1 MSTKT
6 LRKRISL
13 VAVSALGAGLLSI
26 VSMPASN
33 AATFGTISVG
43 TVPAARA
50 GSLITVPI
58 TINVTPA
65 ASGETITVAAKAV
78 TAPTSGGL
86 SNAPSVFASSVST
99 TNADA
104 PGAVLYFGTA
114 AGQIAAS
121 GTALGATY
129 TAGTGLYSQVT
140 TSTNMTDG
148 QSSIG
153 VFKTG
158 TSTAGNIDAAAVTGS
173 VPATAVEL
181 ATSGTTATTATAYLT
196 IKPDL
201 AGTYTFIVS
210 VSDGSVNRKSF
221 AAGDTSTMFTVTT
234 AGAPAT
240 AALTAIGGSSSTSHS
255 GSYGALYRLT
265 FKDAAGVA
273 TSLVGDE
280 AFTITPTGAN
290 ISKATVSSG
299 AFASVAP
306 SAATAISFGAA
317 DLVNGNGFMNVDA
330 TAAAT
335 NVVLTGAG
343 AGTLPSTV
351 TTTASF
357 TSAAGAATPTI
368 AITFAGAASTNNS
381 VTTGW
386 VGTTRV
392 IPTTAT
398 SSTIEL
404 TRAAADNTAIY
415 YGFVTIQ
422 DNNGL
427 ITGVAN
433 AGQFLTYDRAYSMA
447 AAANFGTVSVTHA
460 APSTVGM
467 TAYTATHSSSTG
479 ISGTVVSAA
488 STLSSSSGSV
498 TVLSPATSVRL
509 ATGGSV
515 TISVR
520 VRDQFRN
527 PVANTGV
534 AVTFAGR
541 NAAKASATVVTGA
554 TGIAEY
560 TFTDSATT
568 GATDTITF
576 SASGATTP
584 VTVSYGTNTAGAV
597 LVATPST
604 NTVTATTLAGADAYP
619 KAWSEISAS
628 DGAEGGI
635 VTVTA
640 LVTDADKNVMAGMPV
655 AWTVTGTG
663 CAITSTSATS
673 YTGANGQATAS
684 LYAWLQGTCVVTATS
699 GGQTDSANSYWR
711 QSGEVRS
718 ISATVEGNAITAT
731 VKDRFGNPVRAIAVT
746 ATRTSG
752 VGFFGSASSATANT
766 DDNGQV
772 IFAVSGGAAKATV
785 GFADSTF
792 QQTDSPKGLID
803 GVSTAAANTFTATT
817 AGTVL
822 TAEAGIGA
830 SFDAAGVNSVTVDV
844 TAEDAAA
851 SAATAAAD
859 AAAEATDA
867 ANAATD
873 AANAA
878 AEAADAATAAAQDA
892 ADAVA
897 ALATSVEAMVN
908 ALKRQITS
916 LTNLVI
922 KIQKKVRA

>member
-33 AATFGTISVG
+33 AATFGAISVG

-50 GSLITVPI
+50 GSTITVPI

-78 TAPTSGGL
+78 SAPTSGGL
-86 SNAPSVFASSVST
+86 SNAPSVFASTVAA

-104 PGAVLYFGTA
+104 AGAVLYFGTA
-114 AGQIAAS
+114 AGQIATTS
-121 GTALGATY
+121 GG
-129 TAGTGLYSQVT
+129 AGTGAYSATAAGVDKDNQK
-140 TSTNMTDG
+140 SY
-148 QSSIG
+148 IG
-153 VFKTG
+153 VFKAG
-158 TSTAGNIDAAAVTGS
+158 TTTAGNIDTATVTGS
-173 VPATAVEL
+173 VPATAQEF
-181 ATSGTTATTATAYLT
+181 ATSGTTATTVTAYLT

-210 VSDGSVNRKSF
+210 VSDSAARNSY
-221 AAGDTSTMFTVTT
+221 AAGDQSTMITVTT

-240 AALTAIGGSSSTSHS
+240 ATLAAVGGSSSTSHS
-255 GSYGALYRLT
+255 GTYGALYRLT

-280 AFTITPTGAN
+280 AFTITPSGAN

-306 SAATAISFGAA
+306 TAATAVSFGAA

-335 NVVLTGAG
+335 TVVLTGAG
-343 AGTLPSTV
+343 TGTLPTTL

-357 TSAAGAATPTI
+357 TSAAAAATSGTLV
-368 AITFAGAASTNNS
+368 FAGAAAANNV

-386 VGTTRV
+386 VGTTLV
-392 IPTTAT
+392 VPST
-398 SSTIEL
+398 STSDTIEL
-404 TRAAADNTAIY
+404 TRATTTAIH
-415 YGFVTIQ
+415 YGYLTVVDTL
-422 DNNGL
+422 GL
-427 ITGVAN
+427 ITGVSQT
-433 AGQFLTYDRAYSMA
+433 GQKLTYDRAYSMA
-447 AAANFGTVSVTHA
+447 AATGYATVSIAHA
-460 APSTVGM
+460 ACPAGTAACYNVTDSASTSLGNV
-467 TAYTATHSSSTG
+467 A
-479 ISGTVVSAA
+479 SAA
-488 STLSSSSGSV
+488 ATLSSSSGSV
-498 TVLSPATSVRL
+498 TVLSPSATVRL
-509 ATGGSV
+509 AAAGTVSFTV
-515 TISVR
+515 K

-527 PVANTGV
+527 AVPATPVTV
-534 AVTFAGR
+534 SFSGR
-541 NAAKASATVVTGA
+541 NSAKTSATVSTDASGNAV
-554 TGIAEY
+554 Y
-560 TFTDSATT
+560 SFTDAGTT
-568 GATDTITF
+568 GTTDTITF
-576 SASGATTP
+576 SASGAVTTAT
-584 VTVSYGTNTAGAV
+584 VTYGENTAGSV

-604 NTVTATTLAGADAYP
+604 NTVTATTNAGADKYP
-619 KAWSEISAS
+619 VTYSEINAAGTYLS
-628 DGAEGGI
+628 GAEAGQ

-640 LVTDADKNVMAGMPV
+640 LVKDATGNVMSGMPV
-655 AWTVTGTG
+655 VWTVTGTG
-663 CAITSTSATS
+663 CAITSTTATT

-684 LYAWLQGTCVVTATS
+684 LYAWLLGNCVVTATS
-699 GGQTDSANSYWR
+699 GGKSDTANSYWA
-711 QSGEVRS
+711 QTGTAEVRTISSTVTGGS
-718 ISATVEGNAITAT
+718 IVVVA
-731 VKDRFGNPVRAIAVT
+731 KDRFGNPIPGVPLK

-752 VGFFGSASSATANT
+752 SGSFGGSSSATGTT
-766 DDNGQV
+766 DAAGSQEFIVSNGD
-772 IFAVSGGAAKATV
+772 AKVTI
-785 GFADSTF
+785 TF
-792 QQTDSPKGLID
+792 ND
-803 GVSTAAANTFTATT
+803 AAASTYGQSDALKGYVDGTVAGATNVFLAYT
-817 AGTVL
+817 AGTALVD
-822 TAEAGIGA
+822 EEGVGA
-830 SFDAAGVNSVTVDV
+830 SFDAAGVNSLTVDAGSAD
-844 TAEDAAA
+844 TAQ
-851 SAATAAAD
+851 AAAD

-897 ALATSVEAMVN
+897 ALSTQVSEMVN
-908 ALKRQITS
+908 ALKKQITA

>member
-43 TVPAARA
+43 TIPAARA
-50 GSLITVPI
+50 GSAITVPI

-65 ASGETITVAAKAV
+65 SGSETITVAAKAV
-78 TAPTSGGL
+78 SAPTSGGL
-86 SNAPSVFASSVST
+86 SNAPSVFAAT
-99 TNADA
+99 AAGTNAT
-104 PGAVLYFGTA
+104 GSRVLYFGTA
-114 AGQIAAS
+114 AGQVL
-121 GTALGATY
+121 GTPVFDATA
-129 TAGTGLYSQVT
+129 AGTNKT
-140 TSTNMTDG
+140 DDTSY
-148 QSSIG
+148 IG
-153 VFKTG
+153 AFVTG
-158 TSTAGNIDAAAVTGS
+158 TTTAGNIAAATAGG
-173 VPATAVEL
+173 VPATAVE
-181 ATSGTTATTATAYLT
+181 TVPGGTTATTVTTYLT
-196 IKPDL
+196 IRPDL
-201 AGTYTFIVS
+201 PGTYSFIVS
-210 VSDGSVNRKSF
+210 VTDSAARNSF

-240 AALTAIGGSSSTSHS
+240 AALTVIGGSSSTSHS

-265 FKDAAGVA
+265 FRDAAGVA

-306 SAATAISFGAA
+306 STATAISFGAA

-343 AGTLPSTV
+343 SGTLPSTV

-357 TSAAGAATPTI
+357 TSAAAAATTGI
-368 AITFAGAASTNNS
+368 TTTFAGAASTNNS

-415 YGFVTIQ
+415 YGYLTVRDT
-422 DNNGL
+422 NGL

-433 AGQFLTYDRAYSMA
+433 TGQFLTYDRAFSMA
-447 AAANFGTVSVTHA
+447 AAANFATVSVTHA

-467 TAYTATHSSSTG
+467 TAYQVAPHDSATG

-498 TVLSPATSVRL
+498 TVLTPATSVRL
-509 ATGGSV
+509 AAAGSV
-515 TISVR
+515 TFSVR

-568 GATDTITF
+568 GATDTISF
-576 SASGATTP
+576 SASGAATTA
-584 VTVSYGTNTAGAV
+584 TVSYGANTAGSV

-604 NTVTATTLAGADAYP
+604 NTVTATTLAGADANP
-619 KAWSEISAS
+619 RVWSEISAA

-640 LVTDADKNVMAGMPV
+640 LVRDADNNVMAGMPV

-663 CAITSTSATS
+663 CAITSTTATT

-711 QSGEVRS
+711 QSAEVRS
-718 ISATVEGNAITAT
+718 ISATIEGNAITAT
-731 VKDRFGNPVRAIAVT
+731 VRDRFGNPVRAIAVT

-772 IFAVSGGAAKATV
+772 VFAVSGGAAKVTV

-803 GVSTAAANTFTATT
+803 GVSTAAANTFTAST

-822 TAEAGIGA
+822 TAEAGVGA
-830 SFDAAGVNSVTVDV
+830 TFDAAGVNSVSVDV
-844 TAEDAAA
+844 TADDAAA
-851 SAATAAAD
+851 SAASAAAD

-897 ALATSVEAMVN
+897 ALSTQVTELVS
-908 ALKRQITS
+908 ALRKQITS

-922 KIQKKVRA
+922 KIQRKVRA

>member
-43 TVPAARA
+43 TIPAARA
-50 GSLITVPI
+50 GSAITVPI

-65 ASGETITVAAKAV
+65 SNTETITVAAKAV
-78 TAPTSGGL
+78 SAPTSGGL
-86 SNAPSVFASSVST
+86 SNAPSVFTSTAST
-99 TNADA
+99 TNAT
-104 PGAVLYFGTA
+104 GSRVLYFGNA
-114 AGQIAAS
+114 AGQVL
-121 GTALGATY
+121 GTPQFGPESAGANKTDD
-129 TAGTGLYSQVT
+129 
-140 TSTNMTDG
+140 TSY
-148 QSSIG
+148 IG
-153 VFKTG
+153 AFVTG
-158 TSTAGNIDAAAVTGS
+158 TTTAGNIVAAVAGA
-173 VPATAVEL
+173 VPATAIETVP
-181 ATSGTTATTATAYLT
+181 TGTTATTVTTYLT
-196 IKPDL
+196 IRPDL
-201 AGTYTFIVS
+201 PGTYSFIVS
-210 VSDGSVNRKSF
+210 VTDSAARNSF

-240 AALTAIGGSSSTSHS
+240 AALTAIGGSTSTNTS

-273 TSLVGDE
+273 TTLVGDE

-306 SAATAISFGAA
+306 SAATAVSFGAA

-357 TSAAGAATPTI
+357 TSAAGAATGGSI
-368 AITFAGAASTNNS
+368 ALTFAGAASTNNS

-415 YGFVTIQ
+415 YGYLTIQ
-422 DNNGL
+422 DTNGL

-433 AGQFLTYDRAYSMA
+433 TGQALTYDRAFSMA
-447 AAANFGTVSVTHA
+447 AAGNFTTVSVTHA

-467 TAYTATHSSSTG
+467 TAYTVTPDRSASG

-488 STLSSSSGSV
+488 STLNSSNGSV
-498 TVLSPATSVRL
+498 TVLSPATSLRL
-509 ATGGSV
+509 AAAGSV

-699 GGQTDSANSYWR
+699 GGQSDTANSYWR

-851 SAATAAAD
+851 SAASAAAD

>member
-6 LRKRISL
+6 LRKHISL

-43 TVPAARA
+43 TIPAARA
-50 GSLITVPI
+50 GSAITVPI

-65 ASGETITVAAKAV
+65 SGSETITVAAKAV
-78 TAPTSGGL
+78 SAPTSGGL
-86 SNAPSVFASSVST
+86 SNAPSLFTST
-99 TNADA
+99 AAGTNASG
-104 PGAVLYFGTA
+104 GAANVLFFGTA
-114 AGQIAAS
+114 AGQVL
-121 GTALGATY
+121 GTPVYGATS
-129 TAGTGLYSQVT
+129 AGANKTDD
-140 TSTNMTDG
+140 TSY
-148 QSSIG
+148 IG
-153 VFKTG
+153 AFVTG
-158 TSTAGNIDAAAVTGS
+158 TTTAGNIAAATAGG
-173 VPATAVEL
+173 VPATAVE
-181 ATSGTTATTATAYLT
+181 TVPTGTTATTVTTYLT
-196 IKPDL
+196 IRPDL
-201 AGTYTFIVS
+201 PGTYSFIVS
-210 VSDGSVNRKSF
+210 VTDSAARNSF
-221 AAGDTSTMFTVTT
+221 AAGDTSTLFTVTT

-240 AALTAIGGSSSTSHS
+240 AALTAIGGSTSTNTS

-273 TSLVGDE
+273 TTLVGDE

-290 ISKATVSSG
+290 ISKATVSNG

-306 SAATAISFGAA
+306 SAATAVSFGAA

-357 TSAAGAATPTI
+357 TSAAGAATGGSI
-368 AITFAGAASTNNS
+368 ALTFAGAASTNNS

-415 YGFVTIQ
+415 YGYITIQ

-433 AGQFLTYDRAYSMA
+433 TGQFLTYDRAFSMA
-447 AAANFGTVSVTHA
+447 AAANFTTVSVTHA

-467 TAYTATHSSSTG
+467 TAYTATPDRSASG

-498 TVLSPATSVRL
+498 AVLSPSASLRL
-509 ATGGSV
+509 AAAGSV
-515 TISVR
+515 TFSVR

-568 GATDTITF
+568 GATDTISF
-576 SASGATTP
+576 SASGAATTA
-584 VTVSYGTNTAGAV
+584 TVSYGANTAGAV

-604 NTVTATTLAGADAYP
+604 NSVTATTLAGADAYP
-619 KAWSEISAS
+619 KAWSEISAA
-628 DGAEGGI
+628 DGAEAGA

-699 GGQTDSANSYWR
+699 GGQSDTANSYWR
-711 QSGEVRS
+711 QSAEVRT
-718 ISATVEGNAITAT
+718 IEAKVDGNAITAT

-785 GFADSTF
+785 SLADETF
-792 QQTDSPKGLID
+792 QQSDAIKGGID
-803 GVSTAAANTFTATT
+803 GVSTASTNKFTATT
-817 AGTVL
+817 VGTTL
-822 TAEAGIGA
+822 TAETGIGA

-844 TAEDAAA
+844 TADDAAA
-851 SAATAAAD
+851 SAASAAAD